1 LPPSSRL
8 LLCFALLLVCL
19 AAVPSVEADRKYKLS
34 EYDERDRRDTR
45 DRYSKRDL
53 DRDDRRAKNRGRH
66 SDDEEDLKFAKRA
79 NRKNRGDASDSEE
92 DRKPVRRADRGEG
105 RKGRRYNDD
114 EEKVTARKV
123 RAKKWQES
131 DEDDYTDE
139 DDVSESCIRGN
150 KCSPEDDV
158 TDETDEDTDED
169 ESDEIPVKKRVTYVK
184 KFAHEK
190 KKKRQDKEIGSI
202 LKIHRKSGVDV
213 TRRRDDDDSSE
224 EIFSPKRRRFLYD
237 DDDE

>member
-114 EEKVTARKV
+114 EEKVTTRKG

-131 DEDDYTDE
+131 DEEDYTDE
-139 DDVSESCIRGN
+139 YVVSESCIRCTQ
-150 KCSPEDDV
+150 CSPEDDV
-158 TDETDEDTDED
+158 TDETDED